1 MIRNV
6 AVIGTG
12 VIGIG
17 WIIRLLAHGIK
28 VFAFDKKLNQKN
40 NLINE
45 IKRAS
50 PFVKKLFNKKNINLN
65 NLKLFTSLRNTVK
78 DADFIQECVTE
89 NYRLKTQLINQIS
102 NNCKPSVIISSS
114 SSGLLPSKIFSKC
127 KNKKRGIIGHPFNP
141 VYLLPLVEIVSGK
154 KTSSKSLNVA
164 NKFYKSIS
172 MNPIILK
179 KELPGYLSDRL
190 QEALWREALHIV
202 NEGYATTEDLDRAI
216 EDGPGLRYSLMGTFL
231 TFHLAGGKTGMKHM
245 LEQFGP
251 ALRLPWTK
259 LKAPKLTK
267 KLSSRLISGTKK
279 QSRGKSINNLSNI
292 RDEYL
297 VNLQILRK
305 KYENKI
311 RKWKKKRNLYIKL
324 EDVSEEK

>member
-1 MIRNV
+1 MST
-6 AVIGTG
+6 IG
-12 VIGIG
+12 
-17 WIIRLLAHGIK
+17 
-28 VFAFDKKLNQKN
+28 
-40 NLINE
+40 
-45 IKRAS
+45 
-50 PFVKKLFNKKNINLN
+50 
-65 NLKLFTSLRNTVK
+65 
-78 DADFIQECVTE
+78 
-89 NYRLKTQLINQIS
+89 NYA
-102 NNCKPSVIISSS
+102 KPNAIISSS
-114 SSGLLPSKIFSKC
+114 SSGLLPTRIYSKC
-127 KNKKRGIIGHPFNP
+127 KNPKRSLIGHPFNP
-141 VYLLPLVEIVSGK
+141 VYLLPAVEIVPGK
-154 KTSSKSLNVA
+154 KTSTKCLNQA
-164 NKFYKSIS
+164 KKFYKSIS

-251 ALRLPWTK
+251 ALKMPWTK

-267 KLSSRLISGTKK
+267 KLSNRLISGTKK

-311 RKWKKKRNLYIKL
+311 RK
-324 EDVSEEK
+324 